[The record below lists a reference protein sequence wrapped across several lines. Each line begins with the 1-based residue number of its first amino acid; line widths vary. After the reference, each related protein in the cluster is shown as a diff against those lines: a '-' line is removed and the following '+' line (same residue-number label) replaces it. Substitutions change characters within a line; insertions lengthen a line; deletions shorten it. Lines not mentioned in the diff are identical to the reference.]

1 MTLPPVQETA
11 LLLDLDGTLLDIA
24 PTPGTV
30 HVPLGLVASLV
41 ALREALGGAL
51 AVVTGRP
58 IDQVD
63 GLLPGVPYAVAVEH
77 GGAIRFRPGGEVTR
91 AVLPDPP
98 VTWVIEA
105 ARIVER
111 HPGAMLEQKQR
122 GFVFHYRAAP
132 EAGPALQ
139 EAAAA
144 LIAPEADRFQLLS
157 ALMAWEVRPRGV
169 DKGSA
174 VQALM
179 AEAPFAGRRP
189 VFVGDDVT
197 DEDGMEAARMLGGA
211 GLRVDQW
218 FGAAGDVRG
227 WLTAAASARDWPPL
241 PLDGRH
247 PYP

>member
-1 MTLPPVQETA
+1 MTLPPPHETA

-24 PTPGTV
+24 PTPDTV
-30 HVPLGLVASLV
+30 FVPPELLV
-41 ALREALGGAL
+41 ALAAVRETLGGAL
-51 AVVTGRP
+51 AIVTGRP

-63 GLLPGVPYAVAVEH
+63 HLLPGAATAIAGEH
-77 GGAIRFRPGGEVTR
+77 GGAIRFRRGGEVTR

-98 VTWVIEA
+98 VEWVIDA

-122 GFVFHYRAAP
+122 GFVFHYRAVP
-132 EAGPALQ
+132 EAGPGLR

-144 LIAPEADRFQLLS
+144 LVAPEADRFQVLS

-179 AEAPFAGRRP
+179 TEAPFAGRRP

-197 DEDGMEAARMLGGA
+197 DEDGMEAARALGGV

-218 FGAAGDVRG
+218 FGTAGGVRA
-227 WLTAAASARDWPPL
+227 WLAAAAVSPGMWPPL
-241 PLDGRH
+241 PGRTAI
-247 PYP
+247 